1 MSETKIILTGK
12 KPAVLKNPILVEGL
26 PGIGYVGRNAVA
38 YLIEEL
44 GAVKFAEL
52 SSHHFPPVVLIDA
65 KKNGKIVGLKNEFYY
80 IKAPKGTSRDI
91 VILVGDSQSID
102 SLGHYEIVD
111 TVLDFAKELGIKEII
126 TTGGFATG
134 ELVERAPNVFGAVA
148 DDKYAERFEKDGVK
162 FKDTNIGQIIGASGL
177 LISMGHERGMKGI
190 CLMGETSGMLLSDPK
205 ATEAVLEAIVKY
217 LGIKI
222 DMTKIDKRV
231 KEIEA
236 VIKKIESLHT
246 KMAAGPKAGSGGD
259 HLGYI
264 G

>member
-1 MSETKIILTGK
+1 MSDTKIIITGK
-12 KPAVLKNPILVEGL
+12 KPALKNAILVEGL

-65 KKNGKIVGLKNEFYY
+65 KKDGKMVGLKNEFYY
-80 IKAPKGTSRDI
+80 IKAQAGTSRDI
-91 VILVGDSQSID
+91 VVLVGDSQSID
-102 SLGHYEIVD
+102 SLGHYEIVE

-134 ELVERAPNVFGAVA
+134 ELVERVPTVFGAGV
-148 DDKYAERFEKDGVK
+148 DMEYAKGFEKNGVK
-162 FKDTNIGQIIGASGL
+162 FKDTNVGQIIGASGL
-177 LISMGHERGMKGI
+177 LISMGHERGMKGV

-205 ATEAVLEAIVKY
+205 ATEAVLEVIVKH

-236 VIKKIESLHT
+236 VIKKIEALHT
-246 KMAAGPKAGSGGD
+246 KMAAGPKQGADGD

>member
-1 MSETKIILTGK
+1 MSDTKIIITGK
-12 KPAVLKNPILVEGL
+12 KPTLKNAILVEGL

-65 KKNGKIVGLKNEFYY
+65 KKDGKMVGLKNEFYH
-80 IKAPKGTSRDI
+80 IKAQAGTSRDI
-91 VILVGDSQSID
+91 VVLVGDSQSID
-102 SLGHYEIVD
+102 SLGHYEIVE

-134 ELVERAPNVFGAVA
+134 ELVERAPKVFGAGV
-148 DDKYAERFEKDGVK
+148 DMEYAKAFEKNGVK
-162 FKDTNIGQIIGASGL
+162 FKDANVGQIIGASGL
-177 LISMGHERGMKGI
+177 LISMGHERGMKGV

-246 KMAAGPKAGSGGD
+246 KMAAGPKPGSDGD

>member
-1 MSETKIILTGK
+1 MSDTKIIITGK
-12 KPAVLKNPILVEGL
+12 KPTLKNAILVEGL

-65 KKNGKIVGLKNEFYY
+65 KKDGKMVGLKNEFYH
-80 IKAPKGTSRDI
+80 IKAQTGTSRDI
-91 VILVGDSQSID
+91 VVLVGDSQSID
-102 SLGHYEIVD
+102 SLGHYEIVE

-134 ELVERAPNVFGAVA
+134 ELVERAPKVFGAGV
-148 DDKYAERFEKDGVK
+148 DMEYAKSFEKNGVK
-162 FKDTNIGQIIGASGL
+162 FKDANVGQIIGASGL
-177 LISMGHERGMKGI
+177 LISMGHERGMKGV

-246 KMAAGPKAGSGGD
+246 KMAAGSKPGSDGD